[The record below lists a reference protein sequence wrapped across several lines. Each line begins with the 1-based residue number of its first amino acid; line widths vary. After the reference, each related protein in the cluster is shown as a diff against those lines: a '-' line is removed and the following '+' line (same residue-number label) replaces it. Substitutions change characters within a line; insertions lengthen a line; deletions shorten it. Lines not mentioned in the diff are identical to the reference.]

1 MERTTRRRRFFAIVS
16 VCLLAAAVILGALG
30 LRYSRLAA
38 REDRVFRSAQL
49 LAYGAVA
56 VGSMAIP
63 AVLIVW
69 MLRRDERAQREL
81 ELLRRKNETIEALN
95 RRTNE
100 LAHHQRLETI
110 GTLTSSIAH
119 EFNNLLTPI
128 MGYSILALERIP
140 QEDTELYDAI
150 LEIYDASRKAKDI
163 IARLSDLSRKNAP
176 ENFRLLSPD
185 NLARRVLDVAA
196 PARPARVEVETDFQ
210 AGALRV
216 RGNETQLSQM
226 LLNLVLNG
234 FQAIPAEGGKLTV
247 ATAADGSWVRF
258 TVKDTGVGIDPAIRP
273 YVFEPF
279 FTTKE
284 SGKGTGLGLAIV
296 QQVVEAHGGEI
307 AVESR
312 PGEGAA
318 FIIHLPA
325 AAAEPEPAEE
335 PEE

>member
-1 MERTTRRRRFFAIVS
+1 MERTTRRRRFFAVMS
-16 VCLLAAAVILGALG
+16 VILLAAAVILGALG
-30 LRYSRLAA
+30 LRYSRVAA
-38 REDRVFRSAQL
+38 QEDRVFRSAQL
-49 LAYGAVA
+49 LASGAVA

-128 MGYSILALERIP
+128 MGYSILALERISP
-140 QEDTELYDAI
+140 EDTELYDAI

-176 ENFRLLSPD
+176 ENFHLISPD
-185 NLARRVLDVAA
+185 TLAKRVLDVAA

-234 FQAIPAEGGKLTV
+234 FQAIPPEGGRLTV
-247 ATAADGSWVRF
+247 ATAADGGWVRF

-312 PGEGAA
+312 PGEGTA
-318 FIIHLPA
+318 FIVHLPA
-325 AAAEPEPAEE
+325 AEADPDEISEE
-335 PEE
+335 

>member
-1 MERTTRRRRFFAIVS
+1 MERTIRRRRFFAIMS
-16 VCLLAAAVILGALG
+16 IILLAAAVILGALG
-30 LRYSRLAA
+30 LRYSRVAA
-38 REDRVFRSAQL
+38 TEDRVFRSAQL

-56 VGSMAIP
+56 VGSMAVP

-185 NLARRVLDVAA
+185 TLARRVLDVAA
-196 PARPARVEVETDFQ
+196 PARPARVEVKTDFQ

-234 FQAIPAEGGKLTV
+234 FQAIPPEGGTLTV

-307 AVESR
+307 AVESK
-312 PGEGAA
+312 PEEGAA

-325 AAAEPEPAEE
+325 AEGE
-335 PEE
+335 PEEIPEE

>member
-1 MERTTRRRRFFAIVS
+1 MERTTRRRRFFAIMS
-16 VCLLAAAVILGALG
+16 VVLLAAAVILGVLG
-30 LRYSRLAA
+30 LRYSRMVTG
-38 REDRVFRSAQL
+38 EDRLFRSAQL

-69 MLRRDERAQREL
+69 MLHRDERAQREL

-140 QEDTELYDAI
+140 QEDTELYDWI

-176 ENFRLLSPD
+176 ENFRPLSPD
-185 NLARRVLDVAA
+185 TLVRRVLDVAA
-196 PARPARVEVETDFQ
+196 PARPARVEVVTQLE
-210 AGALRV
+210 AGTLRV
-216 RGNETQLSQM
+216 QGNETQLSQM

-234 FQAIPAEGGKLTV
+234 FQAIGPEGGTLTV
-247 ATAADGSWVRF
+247 STAADGNWVRF
-258 TVKDTGVGIDPAIRP
+258 RVSDTGVGIDPAIRP
-273 YVFEPF
+273 YLFEPF

-296 QQVVEAHGGEI
+296 QQVVESHGGEI
-307 AVESR
+307 AVESQ
-312 PGEGAA
+312 PGKGAS
-318 FIIHLPA
+318 FTIHLPA
-325 AAAEPEPAEE
+325 VSEPEPESP
-335 PEE
+335 PEEE

>member
-1 MERTTRRRRFFAIVS
+1 MERTTRRRRFFAVMS
-16 VCLLAAAVILGALG
+16 VVLLAAAVILGALG
-30 LRYSRLAA
+30 LRYSRVAA
-38 REDRVFRSAQL
+38 AEDRVFRSAQL

-196 PARPARVEVETDFQ
+196 PARPARVEVETDLQ
-210 AGALRV
+210 AGTLRI

-234 FQAIPAEGGKLTV
+234 FQAIPAEGGTLTV
-247 ATAADGSWVRF
+247 ATAADGGWVRF

-273 YVFEPF
+273 YLFEPF

-307 AVESR
+307 AVESK

-325 AAAEPEPAEE
+325 AAAEATEDEPEP
-335 PEE
+335 